1 MSPAS
6 YLTAPPRVARKEYQ
20 SRGYD
25 PFMPWWT
32 WVALAFF
39 LVAFVGGI
47 AIAVMA
53 FLRLRDLQD
62 RAERMATAAEELG
75 AKAVALEQ
83 RALTVE
89 QNQARLEAHLSRLA
103 RSRERLD
110 VLTWALRDATK
121 DLTSFRSVLRK

>member
-1 MSPAS
+1 
-6 YLTAPPRVARKEYQ
+6 
-20 SRGYD
+20 
-25 PFMPWWT
+25 MPWWT

-39 LVAFVGGI
+39 IAAFVAGLVF
-47 AIAVMA
+47 A
-53 FLRLRDLQD
+53 LRGFMRMRDLQD
-62 RAERMATAAEELG
+62 RAEAMAATLEDLAVKAE
-75 AKAVALEQ
+75 ALEQ

-89 QNQARLEAHLSRLA
+89 QNQARLETHLARLA

>member
-1 MSPAS
+1 
-6 YLTAPPRVARKEYQ
+6 
-20 SRGYD
+20 
-25 PFMPWWT
+25 MPWWT

-39 LVAFVGGI
+39 VVAFVAGI
-47 AIAVMA
+47 VIAVMA
-53 FLRLRDLQD
+53 FVRLRDLQD
-62 RAERMATAAEELG
+62 RAEKMAAAVEELS

-89 QNQARLEAHLSRLA
+89 QNQARLEAHLSRLV